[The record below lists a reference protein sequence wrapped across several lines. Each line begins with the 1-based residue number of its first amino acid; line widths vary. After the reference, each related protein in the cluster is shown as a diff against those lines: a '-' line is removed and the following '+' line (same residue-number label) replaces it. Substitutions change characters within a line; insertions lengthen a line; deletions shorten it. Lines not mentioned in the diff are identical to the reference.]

1 MGNIISVDLILE
13 DSSHAKSIFLAF
25 LYGLYIVFFIRTAVG
40 IAYIVG
46 VLTGADLS
54 VAACSVIFLEDE
66 AAIVDLALQTR
77 AERGVSAEIR
87 SALSG
92 FLYAS
97 AGDHK
102 PCNVTEELL
111 VGRLIGNAVRNID
124 YKSTLSDCENRDGLT
139 AGRRS
144 LGIPHKR
151 VVNSDIVAVGHYRKG
166 ADSLGVVASVDNY
179 SKVYAV
185 TGAAIYIFNIAYRAV
200 VVDIVDVL
208 RACALIGIIGVEVDV
223 FYR

>member
-87 SALSG
+87 SAAPR
-92 FLYAS
+92 F
-97 AGDHK
+97 
-102 PCNVTEELL
+102 TEE
-111 VGRLIGNAVRNID
+111 
-124 YKSTLSDCENRDGLT
+124 
-139 AGRRS
+139 
-144 LGIPHKR
+144 
-151 VVNSDIVAVGHYRKG
+151 
-166 ADSLGVVASVDNY
+166 
-179 SKVYAV
+179 
-185 TGAAIYIFNIAYRAV
+185 F
-200 VVDIVDVL
+200 
-208 RACALIGIIGVEVDV
+208 RACGANMRSYAAPV
-223 FYR
+223 FSCSGTVRA